1 MNTAILVILV
11 HQLLFQ
17 AIFFG
22 KNIYLKKK
30 LGRPVRGHNSE
41 ATLAIAYFSVFILCA
56 IVQATGASPG
66 STSLLL
72 GLLLMALSL
81 GVAAASLYDLG
92 DSWRVGVIENQSTQ
106 LVETGIY
113 RFSRNP
119 YFLSYLLLFAAYS
132 IYLHSYLLAI
142 MSLPGF
148 VLIHRMVLKEE
159 QHLALAHG
167 DEYRRYRERVPRYLL
182 L

>member
-1 MNTAILVILV
+1 MVIFV

-17 AIFFG
+17 GIFMG
-22 KNIYLKKK
+22 KNIYLRKK
-30 LGRPVRGHNSE
+30 LGRHIRGHNPE
-41 ATLAIAYFSVFILCA
+41 ALLAIAYFAVFILCA
-56 IVQATGASPG
+56 IVQATGVSPDG
-66 STSLLL
+66 ANLLF
-72 GLLLMALSL
+72 GLLLMILSL

-92 DSWRVGVIENQSTQ
+92 DSWRVGVIEEQTTQ
-106 LVETGIY
+106 LVEAGIY

-119 YFLSYLLLFAAYS
+119 YFLSYLLMFAAYS

-142 MSLPGF
+142 MSLLGF

-159 QHLALAHG
+159 QHLAVAHG
-167 DEYRRYRERVPRYLL
+167 EEYRQYKERIPRYLL